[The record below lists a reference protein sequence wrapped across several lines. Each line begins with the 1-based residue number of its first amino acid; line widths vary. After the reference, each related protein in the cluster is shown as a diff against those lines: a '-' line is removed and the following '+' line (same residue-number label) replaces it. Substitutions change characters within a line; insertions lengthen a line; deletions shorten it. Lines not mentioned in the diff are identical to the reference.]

1 MAKDKEQK
9 KQDNEIPTALED
21 KDIKTKV
28 TTFKKMVED
37 VFLKI
42 DDIASAEFMMDVTA
56 RMRNRLKSIIELSS
70 AKHMKIQ
77 GHWKTIPPKM
87 HIRNPVAR
95 KISNDEAR
103 VTFGVY
109 AMDDKGNKQEFENKA
124 EIETVSGG
132 KVKTVMSVDYRIALE
147 VTEIIKMGK
156 PITREIM
163 KMGEVEQ

>member
-1 MAKDKEQK
+1 MAKEQE
-9 KQDNEIPTALED
+9 KQDNEIPAALAD
-21 KDIKTKV
+21 KEIKTKV
-28 TTFKKMVED
+28 TTFQKLVED

-42 DDIASAEFMMDVTA
+42 EDIATAEVMMDVTA
-56 RMRNRLKSIIELSS
+56 RMRNRRESIIKLSS

-87 HIRNPVAR
+87 HIRNILAK

-103 VTFGVY
+103 VTFSVY
-109 AMDDKGNKQEFENKA
+109 AMDDKGNKQPFENKA
-124 EIETVSGG
+124 EMETVSGG

-156 PITREIM
+156 PISREIV
-163 KMGEVEQ
+163 KMEVTEQ

>member
-1 MAKDKEQK
+1 MAKEQEEE
-9 KQDNEIPTALED
+9 NNIPAALAD

-28 TTFKKMVED
+28 TTFKKLVED

-56 RMRNRLKSIIELSS
+56 RMRNRRASIIKLSS

-87 HIRNPVAR
+87 HIKNIVAK

-109 AMDDKGNKQEFENKA
+109 AMDDKGNKQEFENKV
-124 EIETVSGG
+124 EMETVSGG
-132 KVKTVMSVDYRIALE
+132 KVKTVLSVDYRIALE

-156 PITREIM
+156 PIIREII
-163 KMGEVEQ
+163 KLEVKGE